1 MKRHITSLRI
11 LVLLFTLSLA
21 ISGCSEAFDDLFE
34 YDLPNGD
41 GGDDQAGDPDDTAG
55 DPSEDDPA
63 PDPVGAV
70 DPAPNND
77 PWEAPPAPVASEPE
91 PDPVPDVTATL
102 NDARV
107 RIFIVGGSMSVSV
120 EADWSATGADDL
132 LVDLEVLSSI
142 TYRSWTSLLVDQPA
156 SYFAEANL
164 PATQGERRFDFRIVA
179 HDSQGNEWISNS
191 ITVQ

>member
-1 MKRHITSLRI
+1 MTRNITSLRI

-21 ISGCSEAFDDLFE
+21 SGCSEAFDDLFE
-34 YDLPNGD
+34 YDLPN
-41 GGDDQAGDPDDTAG
+41 DDSDDEAN
-55 DPSEDDPA
+55 DDAPSGESDQPE
-63 PDPVGAV
+63 PVGSV
-70 DPAPNND
+70 NPIPNND
-77 PWEAPPAPVASEPE
+77 PGEAPAPVASEPE
-91 PDPVPDVTATL
+91 PEPVPDVTAML

-142 TYRSWTSLLVDQPA
+142 TYRSWTTLLADQPPV
-156 SYFAEANL
+156 YFEEANL

>member
-1 MKRHITSLRI
+1 MTRNITSLRV
-11 LVLLFTLSLA
+11 LVLLITLSFVA
-21 ISGCSEAFDDLFE
+21 SGCSEAFDDLFE

-41 GGDDQAGDPDDTAG
+41 GGDDQAGAEDEAG
-55 DPSEDDPA
+55 DPSDDDVDPE
-63 PDPVGAV
+63 PVGAV
-70 DPAPNND
+70 DPPPSND
-77 PWEAPPAPVASEPE
+77 PWETPAPTAAEPE
-91 PDPVPDVTATL
+91 PEPVPDVTATL
-102 NDARV
+102 NNARV

-191 ITVQ
+191 ITVE